1 MPERKSAKQK
11 TAIRKHAEIELG
23 HSAYTDNDGIKKKVW
38 LRKQAISGLNRV
50 SVLDLFAGD
59 NLIWSQIET
68 ERYYGVEA
76 EKGKGNNLYIDNR
89 KVIPILDLSDF
100 TVIDCDAYGVPYEQI
115 ELLFENPTLQKGTII
130 IFTCITGVLNKI
142 CNRAREDY
150 GIYEMYKRTRVLFNR
165 YTDEMF
171 FSMLHSHGVQ
181 KVTMYETTKQMKKRY
196 GFFTV
201 P

>member
-76 EKGKGNNLYIDNR
+76 EKGKGNNLHIDNR

-171 FSMLHSHGVQ
+171 FPCCIAMGFKKLQ
-181 KVTMYETTKQMKKRY
+181 CTKLLSK
-196 GFFTV
+196 
-201 P
+201 